1 MYYGPLAFYFLKPV
15 LMSMVLALGGSLLTL
30 SLCRSAE
37 DILMFVVLVAVLA
50 AASSV
55 DDAVAGTAVFVIE
68 NVFSKLN
75 PNSAASLW
83 YINIPNI

>member
-1 MYYGPLAFYFLKPV
+1 
-15 LMSMVLALGGSLLTL
+15 
-30 SLCRSAE
+30 
-37 DILMFVVLVAVLA
+37 MFVVLVAVLA

-68 NVFSKLN
+68 HVFLKLN

-83 YINIPNI
+83 YINIQKISKHRPTHCCMNYASLFTQP